1 VVSNKEMVKFNQVK
15 LNNIFGLFRLMA
27 LLSLVLLFSFFNPK
41 MHEEKRRDLE
51 VKSIVLQWYNLFLVL
66 ESKDTTAFP
75 PISAQRLADLGM
87 SGYLSLG
94 YQKTMSLSQDETLQ
108 LLNKVYSD
116 ALSNYY
122 SHLDITSKESI
133 KILENDISASISIP
147 THSED
152 LVTKAS
158 ENIKNNL
165 PYFFESRS
173 ENFCEVQE
181 SNPNKVTEQ
190 SKSKFAFKSE
200 HAILPDWGKKKTI
213 VVNKNKVTCV
223 KPYANKD
230 SFQKALY
237 AEALE
242 IYSMSH
248 NLTKDDVWVAE
259 FWGDDVRG
267 LTFSPPARWI
277 SILNQI
283 VQKEEMSTDEMID
296 LYLRMGIGLYDAA
309 IVSWKNKYDHNLL
322 RPSDFIQNNIDGN
335 WQPFHANPDFPA
347 YPSGH
352 AVFGAVGSR
361 ILEASFGTDYKM
373 TDMSHSHRIEFVGKE
388 RSYNSLRD
396 MAHENAYSRML
407 MGVHYKQDCDE
418 GLRLGYE
425 IADIINSTDFKS
437 ILVKDN
443 YHL

>member
-1 VVSNKEMVKFNQVK
+1 MVKSNQI
-15 LNNIFGLFRLMA
+15 NFIFISRWFRQLA
-27 LLSLVLLFSFFNPK
+27 LLSTVLIFSFFNPK
-41 MHEEKRRDLE
+41 MSEEKRNDLK
-51 VKSIVLQWYNLFLVL
+51 VKAIALQWYNLFLHL
-66 ESKDTTAFP
+66 ESKDTTAYP

-87 SGYLSLG
+87 SGYLSLDF
-94 YQKTMSLSQDETLQ
+94 QKTMTLTQEETLE

-116 ALSNYY
+116 ALSKYY
-122 SHLDITSKESI
+122 IHLDVTSTESI
-133 KILENDISASISIP
+133 KILENDISATISIS
-147 THSED
+147 TSSED
-152 LVTKAS
+152 LVKKAN
-158 ENIKNNL
+158 ETIKNNVQ
-165 PYFFESRS
+165 YFFENRS
-173 ENFCEVQE
+173 ENFCEV
-181 SNPNKVTEQ
+181 SASLSDRNNGIKNKYVF
-190 SKSKFAFKSE
+190 KSKYS
-200 HAILPDWGKKKTI
+200 ILPEWGQNQTI
-213 VVNKNKVTCV
+213 VVSKNKVMCQ
-223 KPYANKD
+223 KPYANVE
-230 SFQKALY
+230 SFDKSLY

-267 LTFSPPARWI
+267 LTFSPAARWI

-283 VQKEEMSTDEMID
+283 AKKEDVTAEDIIY
-296 LYLRMGIGLYDAA
+296 LYLKMGIGLYDAGV
-309 IVSWKNKYDHNLL
+309 ICWKNKYDYNLI
-322 RPSDFIQNNIDGN
+322 RPSTFIQNNIDGN
-335 WQPFHANPDFPA
+335 WQPFHADPNFPA

-373 TDMSHSHRIEFVGKE
+373 TDMSHSNRIEFVGKE
-388 RSYNSLRD
+388 RSYTSFRE

-425 IADIINSTDFKS
+425 VADIINTTDFKS
-437 ILVKDN
+437 IILKDN

>member
-1 VVSNKEMVKFNQVK
+1 MCNQVI
-15 LNNIFGLFRLMA
+15 LNRTFGWFRQLA
-27 LLSLVLLFSFFNPK
+27 LLSLVLIFSFFNPK
-41 MHEEKRRDLE
+41 MHEDKRRDYE
-51 VKSIVLQWYNLFLVL
+51 VKSIVLQWYKLFLHL

-75 PISAQRLADLGM
+75 PISAQRLADMGM
-87 SGYLSLG
+87 SGYLSLD
-94 YQKTMSLSQDETLQ
+94 YQKTMSLSQDETLE
-108 LLNKVYSD
+108 LLNKVYSN

-122 SHLDITSKESI
+122 SHLDVTSKESI
-133 KILENDISASISIP
+133 KILEHNISSTISI
-147 THSED
+147 TTRSED
-152 LVTKAS
+152 LVEKAS

-173 ENFCEVQE
+173 ENFCEVSE
-181 SNPNKVTEQ
+181 SLSISNQGIKNKY
-190 SKSKFAFKSE
+190 SFKSN
-200 HAILPDWGKKKTI
+200 HAILPDWGQKKTI
-213 VVNKNKVTCV
+213 VINKNEVMSQ
-223 KPYANKD
+223 KPYVNSD
-230 SFQKALY
+230 SFDKALY

-248 NLTKDDVWVAE
+248 NLTKEDIWVAE

-267 LTFSPPARWI
+267 LTFSPAARWI

-283 VQKEEMSTDEMID
+283 VEKENVTAEEIVY
-296 LYLRMGIGLYDAA
+296 LYLKMGIGLYDAG
-309 IVSWKNKYDHNLL
+309 IICWKNKYDHNLI
-322 RPSDFIQNNIDGN
+322 RPSTFIQNNIDGL
-335 WQPFHANPDFPA
+335 WQPFHADPNFPA

-352 AVFGAVGSR
+352 SVFGAVGSR

-388 RSYNSLRD
+388 RSYNSLRE

-425 IADIINSTDFKS
+425 IADIINTTDFKS

>member
-1 VVSNKEMVKFNQVK
+1 MCNQVI
-15 LNNIFGLFRLMA
+15 LNRTFGWFRQLA
-27 LLSLVLLFSFFNPK
+27 LLSLIILFSFFNPK
-41 MHEEKRRDLE
+41 MHEDKRRDYE
-51 VKSIVLQWYNLFLVL
+51 VKSIVLQWYRLFLHL

-75 PISAQRLADLGM
+75 PISAQRLADMGM
-87 SGYLSLG
+87 SGYLSLD
-94 YQKTMSLSQDETLQ
+94 YQKTMSFTQDETLE

-122 SHLDITSKESI
+122 SHLDVTSKESI
-133 KILENDISASISIP
+133 KILEHDISATISIP
-147 THSED
+147 AHSED

-173 ENFCEVQE
+173 ENFCEVAE
-181 SNPNKVTEQ
+181 SQSSGTQKDI
-190 SKSKFAFKSE
+190 SKSKFEYKSN
-200 HAILPDWGKKKTI
+200 HAILPEWGQKKTI
-213 VVNKNKVTCV
+213 VVSKNKVTCE
-223 KPYANKD
+223 KPYAKND
-230 SFQKALY
+230 EFDKALY

-248 NLTKDDVWVAE
+248 NLTKDDIWVAE

-283 VQKEEMSTDEMID
+283 VQKEEITAEEIIEV
-296 LYLRMGIGLYDAA
+296 YLKMGIGLHDSA
-309 IVSWKNKYDHNLL
+309 IVCWKNKYDHNLL
-322 RPSDFIQNNIDGN
+322 RPSDFIQNNIDGS
-335 WQPFHANPDFPA
+335 WHPFHDNPDFPA

-388 RSYNSLRD
+388 RSYNSFRE
-396 MAHENAYSRML
+396 MAHENAYSRMI

-425 IADIINSTDFKS
+425 VGDIINQTDFKS

>member
-1 VVSNKEMVKFNQVK
+1 MCNQVI
-15 LNNIFGLFRLMA
+15 LNRTFGWFRQLA
-27 LLSLVLLFSFFNPK
+27 LLSLVLIFSFFNPK
-41 MHEEKRRDLE
+41 MHEDKRKDYE
-51 VKSIVLQWYNLFLVL
+51 VKSIVLQWYKLFLHL

-75 PISAQRLADLGM
+75 PISAQRLADMGM
-87 SGYLSLG
+87 SGYLSLD
-94 YQKTMSLSQDETLQ
+94 YQKTMSLSQDETLE
-108 LLNKVYSD
+108 LLNKVYSN

-122 SHLDITSKESI
+122 SHLDVTSKESI
-133 KILENDISASISIP
+133 KILEHNISSTISI
-147 THSED
+147 TTRSED
-152 LVTKAS
+152 LVEKAS

-165 PYFFESRS
+165 PYFFESQS
-173 ENFCEVQE
+173 ENFCEVNE
-181 SNPNKVTEQ
+181 SLSISNQGIKNKY
-190 SKSKFAFKSE
+190 SFKSN
-200 HAILPDWGKKKTI
+200 HAILPDWGQKKTI
-213 VVNKNKVTCV
+213 VINKNEVMSQ
-223 KPYANKD
+223 KPYVNSD
-230 SFQKALY
+230 SFDKALY

-248 NLTKDDVWVAE
+248 NLTKEDIWVAE

-267 LTFSPPARWI
+267 LTFSPAARWI

-283 VQKEEMSTDEMID
+283 VEKENVTAEEIVY
-296 LYLRMGIGLYDAA
+296 LYLKMGIGLYDAG
-309 IVSWKNKYDHNLL
+309 IICWKNKYDHNLI
-322 RPSDFIQNNIDGN
+322 RPSTFIQNNIDGL
-335 WQPFHANPDFPA
+335 WQPFHADPNFPA

-352 AVFGAVGSR
+352 SVFGAVGSR

-373 TDMSHSHRIEFVGKE
+373 TDMSHSYRIEFVGKE